1 MRRADRLFQIVQH
14 LRARR
19 LTTAAQLAQW
29 LEISERTVYRDIR
42 DLSVSGVPVRG
53 EAGIGY
59 RIDRH
64 FDLKPIMFTPDEID
78 AAVLGLRMVETCAGP
93 DLALHVRTA
102 LSKIALALPPNR
114 ASEVESAPLFAPSI
128 AGDAAAWRRIGPLRQ
143 AIASRRLVECLYV
156 SGAEEKTR
164 RRIRPIGLF
173 FWGKVWTLAAW
184 CETRSGF
191 RSFRLDRMEELML
204 LSERFAEEMD
214 KNLEAFL
221 KHARERR
228 PTE

>member
-19 LTTAAQLAQW
+19 LTTAAQLAEW

-42 DLSVSGVPVRG
+42 DLSLSGVPVRG

-59 RIDRH
+59 RIDRN

-78 AAVLGLRMVETCAGP
+78 AAVLGLRMVETFAGP
-93 DLALHVRTA
+93 DLAPHVRSA

-114 ASEVESAPLFAPSI
+114 AEEVESARLFAPSI

-143 AIASRRLVECLYV
+143 AIAAHRRVECVYLSGTEERSRRRL
-156 SGAEEKTR
+156 
-164 RRIRPIGLF
+164 RPLGLF

-184 CETRSGF
+184 CEVRRDF
-191 RSFRLDRMEELML
+191 RNFRLDRMEQLAV
-204 LSERFAEEMD
+204 LSETFEEEAD

-221 KHARERR
+221 KSVRAAR
-228 PTE
+228 